1 LYYIIVPLAIIF
13 STIIILKIV
22 ADYIAHNSALNIFSL
37 SWSSIYNEFSYD
49 LTYQRSEKM
58 LDLLLGEVTSVLSGN
73 LLKISDKFV
82 SLEGV
87 QSLESSTP
95 QNGIAQDK
103 LEHLIL
109 RKKVKYDI
117 KSRDEHNRIVAQVW
131 LEDANINVIMKEYI
145 KSLLKSPISKYI
157 TQ

>member
-1 LYYIIVPLAIIF
+1 
-13 STIIILKIV
+13 
-22 ADYIAHNSALNIFSL
+22 
-37 SWSSIYNEFSYD
+37 
-49 LTYQRSEKM
+49 M

-87 QSLESSTP
+87 QSLEPSTP

-145 KSLLKSPISKYI
+145 KSLSKSPISRYI